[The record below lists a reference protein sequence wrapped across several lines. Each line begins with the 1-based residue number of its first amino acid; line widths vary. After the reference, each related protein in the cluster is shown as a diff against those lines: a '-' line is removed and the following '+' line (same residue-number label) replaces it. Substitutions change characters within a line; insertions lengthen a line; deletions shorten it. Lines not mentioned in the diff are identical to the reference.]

1 MATTYTPSLRLAQMQ
16 TGDPQVKNNWGVV
29 LDAMIAAVEQAI
41 VGTSPIDLTGRSTY
55 TLTTASNA
63 PDQARQAVYNF
74 TGALT
79 SNCIITIPSVPKV
92 GWIINNTTGGFYVAL
107 TTAGGSQSLLLPPQR
122 ITLFTCDGAN
132 VIIPQP
138 FLPTPLMSSGPSAPA
153 ITGAAATSRALFFDT
168 GLVNRWATGA
178 SGDAETGGNA
188 GSNWSLWRYTD
199 AGALIDAALTV
210 NRASGQMQVKSLAST
225 GAITAP
231 AGTSG
236 NQVVNFSQFSP
247 QLFSNANQTEVNL
260 GFPGGWVLK
269 VGTTVTA
276 LTNDGVG
283 NPIMTVI
290 FINPFQ
296 NSALTCVPAS
306 GDASVNGAT
315 AQVAIRGGSSLTKTG
330 VQFSVHNG
338 VIGNNAR
345 INWLALGN

>member
-41 VGTSPIDLTGRSTY
+41 VGQSGIDLTGRSTY

-79 SNCIITIPSVPKV
+79 TNCIITIPSVPKV
-92 GWIINNTTGGFYVAL
+92 GWMINNTTGGFYVAL
-107 TTAGGSQSLLLPPQR
+107 TTSGGSQSLLLPPQR
-122 ITLFTCDGAN
+122 ITPFTCDGTN

-138 FLPTPLMSSGPSAPA
+138 FLPTPLMSSGANAPA
-153 ITGAAATSRALFFDT
+153 ITGAAGGSRALFFET

-188 GSNWSLWRYTD
+188 GSNWALWRYTD

-210 NRASGQMQVKSLAST
+210 NRASGQTQVKSLNST
-225 GAITAP
+225 GVITAP

-236 NQVVNFSQFSP
+236 TQVVNFSQFSP
-247 QLFSNANQTEVNL
+247 QLFSNANQTEVDL
-260 GFPGGWVLK
+260 GFPGGWILK
-269 VGTTVTA
+269 VGTTVTNLA
-276 LTNDGVG
+276 NDGTG

-290 FINPFQ
+290 FINPFPT
-296 NSALTCVPAS
+296 SGFTCIPAS
-306 GDASVNGAT
+306 GDASVNGT
-315 AQVAIRGGSSLTKTG
+315 TVEVAVRGGSSLTRTG
-330 VQFSVHNG
+330 VQFSMHNG
-338 VIGNNAR
+338 VIGNPAR
-345 INWLALGN
+345 INWITLGK